1 MSTPEDKKEE
11 IWVPLPFWFV
21 TETPSPWMEAM
32 MSMYRPR
39 LSITFELALS
49 TTPSITPST
58 NLLTDHR
65 EDDSSRNERS
75 DG

>member
-1 MSTPEDKKEE
+1 MSAPDDKKEE

-21 TETPSPWMEAM
+21 TAVPSPWMEAM

-39 LSITFELALS
+39 LSITFELA
-49 TTPSITPST
+49 PST
-58 NLLTDHR
+58 NLLTGHH

-75 DG
+75 GG